1 MLDILLPAGVSPLVA
16 LLLVAVS
23 FITSAL
29 SAAFGLGGGVAM
41 LGVLAGAVQP
51 SVIVAV
57 HAIVQIGSNL
67 GRTIVQRAHVMWPV
81 TVRFVIGSLIGIAL
95 GATAFAIIPERLFMA
110 LLGLFI
116 LTMAWFPKPN
126 IPGLDKAGVVVGGI
140 VSSFATMFVGA
151 TGPFVN
157 AILKAIGADRKQIV
171 ATQAMCMTIQHSMKA
186 IAFGAIGFSFVD
198 WAPLVVA
205 MIASGFAGTLL
216 GTRLL
221 ERMSEATFALI
232 LKVLL
237 TLIGLDLVRKALG
250 ISLGA

>member
-1 MLDILLPAGVSPLVA
+1 MLDPLLPSGVSPFVA

-23 FITSAL
+23 FVTSAL

-41 LGVLAGAVQP
+41 LGALAGSVQP

-67 GRTIVQRAHVMWPV
+67 GRTIVQRAHVLWPV
-81 TVRFVIGSLIGIAL
+81 TVRFVLGSLIGIAL
-95 GATAFAIIPERLFMA
+95 GATAFVAIPERAFMA
-110 LLGLFI
+110 LLGAFI
-116 LTMAWFPKPN
+116 LTMAWIPKPA
-126 IPGLDKAGVVVGGI
+126 IPGLERAGVVVGGI

-157 AILKAIGADRKQIV
+157 AILKAIGADRKQMV
-171 ATQAMCMTIQHSMKA
+171 ATQAMCMTIQHTLKA
-186 IAFGAIGFSFVD
+186 VAFGLIGFSFTE
-198 WAPLVVA
+198 WLPLVVA

-221 ERMSEATFALI
+221 DKMSEATFALV
-232 LKVLL
+232 LKGLL
-237 TLIGLDLVRKALG
+237 TLIALDLFRKALG
-250 ISLGA
+250 LSFGA